1 LSPLAF
7 FVVWQKPDAAIER
20 DVLAFWRE
28 SKLVAEDAD
37 AASRLR
43 NLCVV
48 ARDGG
53 RIVGVLEAEMKMM
66 NAVGDRFAM
75 LKPTIAP
82 EYRETAVPT
91 QIQALGFVEME
102 LWSAVHP
109 EEKAM
114 GIAAVAESRDNIRQL
129 RDPAW
134 PPVQYGIVNHTR
146 KGEQVRIGW
155 FKGARID

>member
-1 LSPLAF
+1 LNQPAY
-7 FVVWQKPDAAIER
+7 FVVWHRHDAAIER

-28 SKLVAEDAD
+28 NKQLGEDAD
-37 AASRLR
+37 ASARLR

-48 ARDGG
+48 ARGGG
-53 RIVGVLEAEMKMM
+53 RVVGVIEAEMQMV

-75 LKPTIAP
+75 LKPAISP
-82 EYRETAVPT
+82 EYRETAVPI
-91 QIQALGFVEME
+91 QIHALGFVEVE
-102 LWSAVHP
+102 LWSAMHP
-109 EEKAM
+109 EERVM
-114 GIAAVAESRDNIRQL
+114 GIAVVAEPRDNIRQL